1 MRMGEAIRRDCDPVI
16 LALGFRNPKKNHW
29 DRWSATRR
37 NVYIRWRGTSY
48 DEIVLRWDKYNRP
61 KFFLHYKT
69 SVVEHPPREG
79 QEAQRLVMG
88 GRMACWRLSRARIGS
103 DWFGPWRSP
112 DSVAALVN
120 RRVHDLDAFFLSGV
134 KHPYLDPGNP
144 HREPF
149 DWDKWFERRTWG
161 DPWLDAESDYKTG

>member
-1 MRMGEAIRRDCDPVI
+1 
-16 LALGFRNPKKNHW
+16 
-29 DRWSATRR
+29 
-37 NVYIRWRGTSY
+37 
-48 DEIVLRWDKYNRP
+48 
-61 KFFLHYKT
+61 
-69 SVVEHPPREG
+69 
-79 QEAQRLVMG
+79 
-88 GRMACWRLSRARIGS
+88 MACWRLSRARIGS